1 MKSEGFDYLRV
12 RVSAAGLS
20 RTKRFLIRN
29 IFRFKIWENCILKDS
44 RFNLFGTKYKMR
56 FMDTVPSDDP
66 DRFTWGDTDGRTHVV
81 RIATKDVKGK
91 DIDDDEV
98 EITKFHELMHVIFS
112 EGQYSSCNSDEPLV
126 EWCARCL
133 HSLKKQGIL

>member
-1 MKSEGFDYLRV
+1 M
-12 RVSAAGLS
+12 
-20 RTKRFLIRN
+20 
-29 IFRFKIWENCILKDS
+29 KDS